1 MLRFHTAAPESVR
14 IPSNRIIH
22 CIDRIERS
30 QVPLH
35 SFLLLRGDRLIT
47 ECYFSPC
54 QKGDLHRM
62 FSITK
67 SLTGI
72 AIGLLAEEGKLSV
85 DDPIISYFPDK
96 VPADV
101 HPLIAKMTIRDLLM
115 MRSCHDKTTYKFD
128 MTKDWV
134 ESFFTTT
141 PSHPAGTI
149 FHYDT
154 SAAHTLCALT
164 ERLSGMD
171 MLDYLKVKLA
181 PIGLSEESYLL
192 KDPFGVSLG
201 GSGLVATSE
210 DLLRIGFFLLKK
222 GCIDGRQLVDQNYLA
237 QATSLLTPT
246 FSTSGV
252 PMGRRGYGYQIWHGQ
267 GENDFFCYGMGGQF
281 VIVLPD
287 YDLVCVTTADTQ
299 GMNGGNQ
306 VIFDALYEELL
317 PYIDREA
324 CDITAE
330 AEESFLQYLYSR
342 TLYRPEGATFS
353 PLTESIRGKTYR
365 IDAPKYFEEIT
376 FTFEPDPNKNPSN
389 GGVGHLHFL
398 SNGVRQQIDF
408 GLGTHVCGIFPKYG
422 YHYAATG
429 VWLEEETLLIRI
441 SLIDSLV
448 GNALIQC
455 HFCGDR
461 LTVFLQKYAENA
473 LAEYTGHLIGYTE

>member
-1 MLRFHTAAPESVR
+1 MTVLCIQDSFSKAAEKLGYTQSALT
-14 IPSNRIIH
+14 
-22 CIDRIERS
+22 
-30 QVPLH
+30 QMMH
-35 SFLLLRGDRLIT
+35 SFEEELGCRL
-47 ECYFSPC
+47 
-54 QKGDLHRM
+54 LHRD
-62 FSITK
+62 FSGIR
-67 SLTGI
+67 LTAVG
-72 AIGLLAEEGKLSV
+72 
-85 DDPIISYFPDK
+85 
-96 VPADV
+96 
-101 HPLIAKMTIRDLLM
+101 
-115 MRSCHDKTTYKFD
+115 
-128 MTKDWV
+128 
-134 ESFFTTT
+134 
-141 PSHPAGTI
+141 
-149 FHYDT
+149 
-154 SAAHTLCALT
+154 
-164 ERLSGMD
+164 
-171 MLDYLKVKLA
+171 
-181 PIGLSEESYLL
+181 
-192 KDPFGVSLG
+192 
-201 GSGLVATSE
+201 
-210 DLLRIGFFLLKK
+210 
-222 GCIDGRQLVDQNYLA
+222 
-237 QATSLLTPT
+237 
-246 FSTSGV
+246 
-252 PMGRRGYGYQIWHGQ
+252 
-267 GENDFFCYGMGGQF
+267 
-281 VIVLPD
+281 
-287 YDLVCVTTADTQ
+287 
-299 GMNGGNQ
+299 
-306 VIFDALYEELL
+306 EELL

>member
-1 MLRFHTAAPESVR
+1 MLQFHTAAPESVR

-171 MLDYLKVKLA
+171 MLDYL
-181 PIGLSEESYLL
+181 
-192 KDPFGVSLG
+192 
-201 GSGLVATSE
+201 
-210 DLLRIGFFLLKK
+210 
-222 GCIDGRQLVDQNYLA
+222 N
-237 QATSLLTPT
+237 
-246 FSTSGV
+246 
-252 PMGRRGYGYQIWHGQ
+252 
-267 GENDFFCYGMGGQF
+267 
-281 VIVLPD
+281 VL
-287 YDLVCVTTADTQ
+287 
-299 GMNGGNQ
+299 
-306 VIFDALYEELL
+306 
-317 PYIDREA
+317 
-324 CDITAE
+324 DI
-330 AEESFLQYLYSR
+330 
-342 TLYRPEGATFS
+342 
-353 PLTESIRGKTYR
+353 
-365 IDAPKYFEEIT
+365 
-376 FTFEPDPNKNPSN
+376 
-389 GGVGHLHFL
+389 
-398 SNGVRQQIDF
+398 
-408 GLGTHVCGIFPKYG
+408 
-422 YHYAATG
+422 
-429 VWLEEETLLIRI
+429 
-441 SLIDSLV
+441 
-448 GNALIQC
+448 
-455 HFCGDR
+455 
-461 LTVFLQKYAENA
+461 
-473 LAEYTGHLIGYTE
+473 

>member
-1 MLRFHTAAPESVR
+1 MLQFHTAAPESVR

-222 GCIDGRQLVDQNYLA
+222 GCIDGRQLIDQNYLA

-252 PMGRRGYGYQIWHGQ
+252 PMGRWGYGYQIWHGQ

-330 AEESFLQYLYSR
+330 AEAIFRQYLNSR
-342 TLYRPEGATFS
+342 TLFLPRGAMSS
-353 PLTESIRGKTYR
+353 PITESIRGKIYR
-365 IDAPKYFEEIT
+365 IHTPKYFEEIT
-376 FTFEPDPNKNPSN
+376 FTFEPDLSTKHS
-389 GGVGHLHFL
+389 GRRVGHLRFL
-398 SNGVRQQIDF
+398 SNGAFHQIDF
-408 GLGTHVCGIFPKYG
+408 GLGTHVCGILPKYG

-473 LAEYTGHLIGYTE
+473 LAEYMGHLIGYTE